1 MPECQLRINFG
12 MVLPTSQFGLEQFI
26 EMTKALKWVE
36 DKYKKPQYHQQNRY
50 EPSNGGNNSNKEN
63 QQPNDSTQSTS
74 QTSQPSQ
81 ITRSTQIG
89 NISVEQI
96 ATSLGSNLDHLVE
109 ALEDVFTA
117 PQSMEEQGTLEQESQ

>member
-1 MPECQLRINFG
+1 MPECQPRIDFG

-26 EMTKALKWVE
+26 EMTKAQKWVE
-36 DKYKKPQYHQQNRY
+36 GKYKKPPYYQQNRC

-63 QQPNDSTQSTS
+63 QQPNGLMQS
-74 QTSQPSQ
+74 TSQPSQ
-81 ITRSTQIG
+81 ITRNTQIG
-89 NISVEQI
+89 NITVEQI

-117 PQSMEEQGTLEQESQ
+117 PQTMEEQATLEQESE